1 MSLGFIGLRTVPLAR
16 VSTATDGTQ
25 GNAASVNARFS
36 DDGTVI
42 IFESLATNLAPGD
55 VNGRYDLH
63 ARDLDTGAVVRLT
76 DNWRG
81 EIAAG
86 TSLSGRIALDGRLV
100 FDSDAP
106 NLIPVG
112 DTNARRDVFVKDLAT
127 GEAILV
133 SRSAAGIIGN
143 NDSLNGRLSPDGTK
157 VLFES
162 HASNLVGADT
172 NGAGDLF
179 LKTIATGALTRISAA
194 ADGAQANGQSANA
207 SFSADGTKVLFESN
221 ASNLVAGDTNA
232 AYDIFV
238 KDLGTGAVTRLSV
251 APHGTAGTG
260 HSFRASFTPDGSGV
274 LFESLA
280 SNLVPGDTNGARDIF
295 LKNLTTG
302 AVMRVS
308 EGLGGFQLNGT
319 SQNAT
324 IAGNRVVFESS
335 ASNAVEGDGNF
346 RRDVFMKDLES
357 GALIRLSSG
366 ANGEGN
372 GDSFNVRLS
381 SEGTRFVFESA
392 SSNLVGGDSNGQR
405 DIFLGGF
412 EAAVRTGAFLEGGT
426 APTGRLFFDSGEN
439 LALGFYEAEAPSGA
453 LGQLQLVLVSDAPGP
468 LTGELGW
475 TWVPGT
481 GVNALRAGQVVSETH
496 LVRLVD
502 IGGNEAV
509 DTVIVTITGENDAPV
524 AANDLITLDAGQTLA
539 NLAALVLRN
548 DVDPDAGDSRRI
560 ISVAAT
566 GLIGTLALDPATGAL
581 SYSADGAMLTALPW
595 GQSILQRFGYT
606 IADGQGV
613 TSSATVDLNVLG
625 LFTGWPATRGGD
637 VIVAGAA
644 PAVIYGLD
652 GDDHITGSPGN
663 DILDGGPG
671 MDTLLGGPGD
681 DILIADHLGDRNTE
695 FAGEGYDTTR
705 TALSSY
711 RLWDNIEALE
721 YVGPVRPFEGSGN
734 ALDNRISAG
743 GGNDRLYGWD
753 GNDTL
758 FGLAGNDTLE
768 GGRGNDTLDGGPGR
782 DTLNGGQGADV
793 FLLRRGQTAGDI
805 ILDFLSADGDRLL
818 LAGWAP
824 GSSVVQTGATLAITD
839 ALDGFRETLTVSG
852 AVTPADIL
860 FG

>member
-1 MSLGFIGLRTVPLAR
+1 MSLGFTTLRTVPLTR
-16 VSTATDGTQ
+16 VSTATAGTEA
-25 GNAASVNARFS
+25 NAASVNARFS
-36 DDGTVI
+36 DDGRFI

-63 ARDLDTGAVVRLT
+63 ARDTVTGEVVRLT

-86 TSLSGRIALDGRLV
+86 TSQSGRIALDGRLV

-106 NLIPVG
+106 NLIPAG

-127 GEAILV
+127 GESILV

-143 NDSLNGRLSPDGTK
+143 NDSLNGRLSPDGTR

-162 HASNLVGADT
+162 QATNLVGADT
-172 NGAGDLF
+172 NGSGDLF
-179 LKTIATGALTRISAA
+179 LKTLATGAISRISAA

-207 SFSADGTKVLFESN
+207 SFSADGTRVLFESN
-221 ASNLVAGDTNA
+221 ASNLIAGDTNA

-251 APHGTAGTG
+251 APDGTAANG

-295 LKNLTTG
+295 LKDLTTG
-302 AVMRVS
+302 AVTRVS
-308 EGLGGFQLNGT
+308 EGLSGFQLNGT

-324 IAGNRVVFESS
+324 IAGSRVVFESS
-335 ASNAVEGDGNF
+335 ASNAVAGDGNF

-366 ANGEGN
+366 TAGEGN
-372 GDSFNVRLS
+372 GDSLNVRLS
-381 SEGTRFVFESA
+381 PDGTRFVFESG
-392 SSNLVGGDSNGQR
+392 SSNLVDGDGNGQR

-412 EAAVRTGAFLEGGT
+412 EDAVRTGAFVEDGI
-426 APTGRLFFDSGEN
+426 APGGRLFFDSGED
-439 LALGFYEAEAPSGA
+439 LALDYYEAEAADGA
-453 LGQLQLVLVSDAPGP
+453 LGALALVLVSDAPGP

-475 TWVPGT
+475 TWVPGA
-481 GVNALRAGQVVSETH
+481 GVNALRAGQTVSETH

-509 DTVIVTITGENDAPV
+509 ETVVITITGVNDAPV
-524 AANDLITLDAGQTLA
+524 AANDLVTLDAGQTLD
-539 NLAALVLRN
+539 LATIVLRN

-560 ISVAAT
+560 VSVDAT
-566 GLIGTLALDPATGAL
+566 GLVGTLSLDPLTGAL
-581 SYSADGAMLTALPW
+581 SYTADGALFAELPW
-595 GQSILQRFGYT
+595 GQSLTQQFSYT
-606 IADGQGV
+606 MVDGAGAA
-613 TSSATVDLNVLG
+613 SSATVDLTVLG
-625 LFTGWPATRGGD
+625 LFTGWPATRGAD

-663 DILDGGPG
+663 DVLDGGPG
-671 MDTLLGGPGD
+671 LDVLLGGPGD
-681 DILIADHLGDRNTE
+681 DVLVADHLGDWNTE

-711 RLWDNIEALE
+711 RLWDNVEALE
-721 YVGPVRPFEGSGN
+721 YAGPARPFEGSGN
-734 ALDNRISAG
+734 ALDNRITG
-743 GGNDRLYGWD
+743 GAANDRLYGWD

-758 FGLAGNDTLE
+758 LGLAGNDTLE
-768 GGRGNDTLDGGPGR
+768 GGNANDTLDGGPGR
-782 DTLNGGQGADV
+782 DTLNGGQGADTFV
-793 FLLRRGQTAGDI
+793 LRRGESAGDI
-805 ILDFLSADGDRLL
+805 ILDFLRGEGDRLL
-818 LAGWAP
+818 LAGWTP
-824 GSSVVQTGATLAITD
+824 GSSVVQTGSSLAIVD